1 MSIDVPRA
9 RTFMT
14 THARVLD
21 RHRFE
26 AVTTGSA
33 HARRA
38 IIDALGAYRNP
49 YGGYGWGIEPDLRDP
64 GSQSAGA
71 LHAVEAMAEAGPE
84 AAPLAVLQGNGRW
97 AAGRLRRPRR
107 RGLTA
112 LVSDALRQVPVRARW
127 R

>member
-49 YGGYGWGIEPDLRDP
+49 YGGYG
-64 GSQSAGA
+64 
-71 LHAVEAMAEAGPE
+71 
-84 AAPLAVLQGNGRW
+84 
-97 AAGRLRRPRR
+97 
-107 RGLTA
+107 
-112 LVSDALRQVPVRARW
+112 
-127 R
+127 

>member
-1 MSIDVPRA
+1 MRSGSLPRERGQLAVSYKTGIRVPDRAMSMSIDVPRA

-49 YGGYGWGIEPDLRDP
+49 YGGYG
-64 GSQSAGA
+64 
-71 LHAVEAMAEAGPE
+71 
-84 AAPLAVLQGNGRW
+84 
-97 AAGRLRRPRR
+97 
-107 RGLTA
+107 
-112 LVSDALRQVPVRARW
+112 
-127 R
+127 